1 MNMLKEKSL
10 FEGTSF
16 NDLWKWSVTNPQ
28 AFWSS
33 IWDFGDII
41 GDKGERI
48 SNGAEKFWEHRYFP
62 DAKLNFA
69 ENFLKRKDAAPAI
82 IFWGEEKVRKI
93 VSWRELYDSVAKIAA
108 ALKQAGVG
116 KGDIVGG
123 YAANMPETT
132 IAALATISIGAIWAS
147 CSPDFGIPGALDR
160 FGQVQPKI
168 FFAVDGYFYKGKAFN
183 NLEKI
188 KSVVDQVTGI
198 EKTIIIPYI
207 RAGLPA
213 DNRTEVV
220 TFKDFAGE
228 GEAPEL
234 TFEKYPF
241 DHPVYVLFT
250 SGTTGVPKCIVHGGG
265 GTLLQHK
272 KEQLLHCDI
281 KPDDRVFYFTTCSWM
296 MWNWA
301 TSILSQNATLMQ
313 YEGLP
318 LFPKPDVLFDMAD
331 ACGMTFFGTSAKY
344 LDTLLKS
351 GVNPMRTSRLDKLRT
366 VGSTGSP
373 LCAEACEFVYA
384 KIKKDVHLNSFSGGT
399 DIVSSFVMGNPISPV
414 YSGEMQGFGLGM
426 NVKVYGPDQK
436 EMPIGQQGE
445 LTCVTPFASQPI
457 KFWNDEGNRRLV
469 KSYFEKFENC
479 WCHGDWIELTEHG
492 GVFISGRAD
501 AVLNPSGVRIGTAE
515 IYSQVQKVEEVLEC
529 CAVGQQWDNDER
541 VILFVVLREGLTLD
555 EDLKK
560 KIKTVIRDNA
570 TPRHVPSKIIQVRGV
585 PKTNNGKLVEIA
597 VKNVIHGRE
606 VVNKDSIED
615 PSLLEEFKNIPELC
629 EDEEKRTPPPVIG
642 QSQSKAERVECLQR
656 QVDEAAPA
664 KEDDKGGIDKKE
676 TDKEGSYIGG
686 A

>member
-1 MNMLKEKSL
+1 MTHELLWTPSEERVKESNVYRFMAMLKETTH
-10 FEGTSF
+10 FGGISF
-16 NDLWKWSVTNPQ
+16 NELWRWSVSDPGS
-28 AFWSS
+28 FWNA

-41 GDKGERI
+41 GEKGARI
-48 SNGAEKFWEHRYFP
+48 SNEAKKFWEHRYFP

-69 ENFLKRKDAAPAI
+69 ENFLKRRDLEPAI

-93 VSWRELYDSVAKIAA
+93 ISWQQLYDSVAKTAD
-108 ALKQAGVG
+108 ALRKAGVG

-123 YAANMPETT
+123 YVANMPETT
-132 IAALATISIGAIWAS
+132 IAALAATSLGAIWAS

-160 FGQVQPKI
+160 FGQVRPKV
-168 FFAVDGYFYKGKAFN
+168 FFAVDGYYYKGKIFN

-188 KSVVDQVTGI
+188 RSVVDQVQSI
-198 EKTIIIPYI
+198 EKTIVIPYVNV
-207 RAGLPA
+207 GLPA
-213 DNRTEVV
+213 GNRTEVV
-220 TFKDFAGE
+220 SFPDFIKTNE
-228 GEAPEL
+228 VPEL
-234 TFEKYPF
+234 IFEKYPF
-241 DHPVYVLFT
+241 DHPVYILFT
-250 SGTTGVPKCIVHGGG
+250 SGTTGVPKCIVHGAG

-318 LFPKPDVLFDMAD
+318 LFPKPEVLFDMAD
-331 ACGMTFFGTSAKY
+331 SCGMTFFGTSAKY

-351 GVNPMRTSRLDKLRT
+351 DCMPMKTHKLDKLRT
-366 VGSTGSP
+366 IGSTGSP

-426 NVKVYGPDQK
+426 NVKVFGPDGN
-436 EMPIGQQGE
+436 EMSSGQQGE

-457 KFWNDEGNRRLV
+457 KLWNDEGNQRLI
-469 KSYFEKFENC
+469 KSYFEKFANY
-479 WCHGDWIELTEHG
+479 WCHGDWIELTEHD

-529 CAVGQQWDNDER
+529 CAVGQQWNNDER
-541 VILFVVLREGLTLD
+541 VILFVVLRDGLTLTD
-555 EDLKK
+555 DLKK
-560 KIKTVIRDNA
+560 KINVVIRDNA

-585 PKTNNGKLVEIA
+585 PKTNNGKLVELA

-615 PSLLEEFKNIPELC
+615 PSLLEEFKNIPEL
-629 EDEEKRTPPPVIG
+629 
-642 QSQSKAERVECLQR
+642 SKE
-656 QVDEAAPA
+656 
-664 KEDDKGGIDKKE
+664 
-676 TDKEGSYIGG
+676 
-686 A
+686 